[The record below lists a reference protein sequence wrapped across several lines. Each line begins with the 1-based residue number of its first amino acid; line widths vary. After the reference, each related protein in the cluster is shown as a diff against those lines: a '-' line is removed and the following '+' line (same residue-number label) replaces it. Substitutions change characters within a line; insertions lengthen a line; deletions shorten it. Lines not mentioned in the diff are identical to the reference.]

1 MILPRTVRKVK
12 PVTITNGS
20 VGYTRILSSVYPRN
34 FRCGTI
40 VYRDSNAITKDRG
53 KKEITKIEKT
63 FLFIFFY
70 FYFFFSFLF
79 FLFLESILRHSRLYS
94 FEGKKFRLHR
104 ISDIESHR
112 ALPFGAFLYLLVYFL
127 FFFSLCSFFSVLFFF
142 FRTMTELLLRT
153 SIRKSF
159 DRTVAMHL
167 IYKIRHFYSSS
178 IAT

>member
-63 FLFIFFY
+63 FLFIFFL
-70 FYFFFSFLF
+70 FLF
-79 FLFLESILRHSRLYS
+79 FLFFS
-94 FEGKKFRLHR
+94 
-104 ISDIESHR
+104 
-112 ALPFGAFLYLLVYFL
+112 
-127 FFFSLCSFFSVLFFF
+127 FFFYFSNQSCDTLDYILSKERSFVCIEYPILNLIALCHSVRFSIYLFTFCFSFPFVLFSLFFF
-142 FRTMTELLLRT
+142 FLEP
-153 SIRKSF
+153 
-159 DRTVAMHL
+159 
-167 IYKIRHFYSSS
+167 
-178 IAT
+178 